1 MVPKGAETARGTDAS
16 AGLTA
21 IGVWLKGIAASPNAP
36 ATIVLNDKGRKAAAA
51 EVSDRVNRDEQVL
64 ALDLLFTG
72 DAWKNASAWQDNN
85 PASLAEVLD
94 GIGERPLGLEAGQLV
109 EIAHWLRNVAGVP
122 KVRLEAT
129 GIRDQV
135 IAAVAAALEP
145 DLFSEVVVH
154 EGMPSLNFLLE
165 APITFEDAPDL
176 FCLDLLKDFDLDRL
190 AAMAAPVKVTVE
202 RYVEMPKKKE

>member
-1 MVPKGAETARGTDAS
+1 MGGALS
-16 AGLTA
+16 ANV
-21 IGVWLKGIAASPNAP
+21 VWLKGIVPPPNAP
-36 ATIVLNDKGRKAAAA
+36 ATIVLNDKGRKAAAT
-51 EVSDRVNRDEQVL
+51 EVSDRVNHDEQVL

-72 DAWKNASAWQDNN
+72 DAWKNSSAWQDNN

-94 GIGERPLGLEAGQLV
+94 GIGERPLGLEAGQLL
-109 EIAHWLRNVAGVP
+109 EIAHWFRGFAGVP

-135 IAAVAAALEP
+135 IAAVTAALEP

-154 EGMPSLNFLLE
+154 EGMPGLNFLLE

-202 RYVEMPKKKE
+202 RYVEMPKKKAE